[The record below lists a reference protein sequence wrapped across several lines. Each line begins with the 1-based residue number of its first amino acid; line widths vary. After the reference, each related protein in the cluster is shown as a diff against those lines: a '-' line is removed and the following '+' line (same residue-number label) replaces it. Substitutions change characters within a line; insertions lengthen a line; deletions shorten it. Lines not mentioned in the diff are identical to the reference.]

1 MKTSKLLKRTLI
13 VLGILVAFYAAARIS
28 GGFRVFKMPTMGN
41 SPGIDYNDYIYVSNW
56 ISYKRFDFVC
66 YDADDPYFGESTFA
80 HRLCGIPGDTIEI
93 KNGDLFV
100 NGKNADKMLNVKH
113 TYMIPWYSAYKVR
126 KIEGVEFLG
135 KPYGGLDSVHVS
147 MASRI
152 LEPWMDAKQ
161 VIDKDQLTVNR
172 KFPSEWTM
180 DNFGPIILAEG
191 EIFLLGDNRNAS
203 LDSRSNG
210 LTNEKDII
218 GVVLNKK

>member
-1 MKTSKLLKRTLI
+1 MFKT
-13 VLGILVAFYAAARIS
+13 
-28 GGFRVFKMPTMGN
+28 PTMGN
-41 SPGIDYNDYIYVSNW
+41 SPGIEYNDYIYVSNW

-66 YDADDPYFGESTFA
+66 YEAVDPNLGESTFA

-100 NGKNADKMLNVKH
+100 NGRNADKTLNVKH
-113 TYMIPWYSAYKVR
+113 TYMIPWYSASKVR
-126 KIEGVEFLG
+126 KIEGVEFID
-135 KPYGGLDSVHVS
+135 KPHGDLDSFHVS

-161 VIDKDQLTVNR
+161 IIGADRLKISS
-172 KFPSEWTM
+172 KFPSEWSM

-210 LTNEKDII
+210 LTNESDII
-218 GVVLNKK
+218 GVVLNKH